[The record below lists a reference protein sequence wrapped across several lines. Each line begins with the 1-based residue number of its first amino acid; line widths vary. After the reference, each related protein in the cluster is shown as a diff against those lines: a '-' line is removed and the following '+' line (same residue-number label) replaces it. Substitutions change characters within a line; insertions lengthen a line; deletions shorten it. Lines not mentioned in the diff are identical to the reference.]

1 MSDLLPRI
9 RITFETVTPES
20 AEEGDFAETGWVDE
34 EGVVMEDN
42 VVDDA
47 VEFLR
52 SAGCLEP
59 SSSPF
64 QPGAW
69 YTQADADVNYTTG
82 EHYRESFHLVNFTAE
97 QEQAIYAALHSLRGV
112 A

>member
-9 RITFETVTPES
+9 RITFDTVTPGS

-34 EGVVMEDN
+34 EGVVMEDD

-52 SAGCLEP
+52 GKGCLET

-64 QPGAW
+64 HPGAC

-82 EHYRESFHLVNFTAE
+82 EHYRESYHLVNFTSQ
-97 QEQAIYAALHSLRGV
+97 QERNIYAALKLKGV
-112 A
+112 V